1 MDGILMAVTWGSN
14 FLFLKNLLG
23 VFSPLEVTVLRY
35 SITGIFFLLVSG
47 RALKGVRLTWQDFMR
62 LLFSA
67 GIGISLYSVLAAV
80 SMQWLTSSEAGM
92 LNGTI
97 PAITLLVERMIYKR
111 SLIKR
116 QVLAVAVSIFG
127 VILISFGSFSGGFN
141 PLGIGLM
148 LFALVLWV
156 SYGYGIQ
163 PLFDRYNNEA
173 INILQSLV
181 GAGLL
186 MPFML
191 ATSENVLVRLWDVK
205 VLLSFLGL
213 SVIASGLGYLYY
225 LKGIRSMGIRK
236 ISFYVN
242 LLPVV
247 AVVEGRIFMGD
258 LIRRSHL
265 MGIILVLLSVWII
278 QRNKE
283 PIMAN

>member
-47 RALKGVRLTWQDFMR
+47 RALRGVRLTGQDFMR

-116 QVLAVAVSIFG
+116 QILAVAVSIFG
-127 VILISFGSFSGGFN
+127 VILISFGSLSGGFN

-258 LIRRSHL
+258 LIRGSHL